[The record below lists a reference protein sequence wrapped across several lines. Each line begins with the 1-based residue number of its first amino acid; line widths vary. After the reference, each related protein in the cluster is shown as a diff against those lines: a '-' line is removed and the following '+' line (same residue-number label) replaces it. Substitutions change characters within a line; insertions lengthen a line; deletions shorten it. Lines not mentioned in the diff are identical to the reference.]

1 MSTYARTQKIKIHCK
16 QPERMYVYAC
26 VLYFCEEELVR
37 PGARQEGENEAI
49 EATPQLQRQIGANV
63 LLVRHN
69 QHRHRTG

>member
-1 MSTYARTQKIKIHCK
+1 
-16 QPERMYVYAC
+16 MYVYAC

-49 EATPQLQRQIGANV
+49 EATPQLQRQVGANV